1 MCQVVTVKMFRRLK
15 HMLTLIRETQEQ
27 MRSEGHTECERDR
40 ERNGERERA
49 RERERQRQT
58 ERARQTDRQR
68 DRDRQTHTHTHRQ
81 RKREEDRRARARA
94 STCTRT
100 HTRMHTH
107 LKLTRSACLLDGC
120 RRAGFGSLQVLHL
133 FANKKKEFTVIA
145 RKLSAA
151 EQQLQDQR
159 HLEYLAKQQQKQ

>member
-68 DRDRQTHTHTHRQ
+68 DRDRHTHTHRQ